1 MTWDAVHDGRTAFHA
16 CMRAVCRPGATQ
28 PIVRPALAVDA
39 AIDHAAAV
47 LLALLDADVTVA
59 AAGSPALDA
68 LVAEIRTRTGARTD
82 DVADADFV
90 VAPPGHPVAHLV
102 HRGTPIAP
110 ERGATIVYVA
120 DADCSTPVRLDG
132 PGLAAPTM
140 VDLPLPTA
148 ELGALREVNRHGL
161 VGVDAFIAL
170 PDGVCALPRSTQVE
184 ELIT

>member
-90 VAPPGHPVAHLV
+90 VAPTGHPVAHLV
-102 HRGTPIAP
+102 HRGTPVAP

-120 DADCSTPVRLDG
+120 DAGCSRRLIGG
-132 PGLAAPTM
+132 PSPTM

-184 ELIT
+184 ELIA